1 MVSDTTGNSS
11 HYSRAMPTTVT
22 ALRTTTFATLTILVA
37 AAVVAWWKQRNEV
50 ATPARPPQWPPF
62 VEPARPVWVAAPSDG
77 TAPAGFPVKV
87 KVSSGIF
94 HVPGGRFYD
103 RTNPDRWYA
112 TTDAALAD
120 GYRQSKT

>member
-1 MVSDTTGNSS
+1 
-11 HYSRAMPTTVT
+11 MPTTAT
-22 ALRTTTFATLTILVA
+22 ALRTTALATLTALAVA
-37 AAVVAWWKQRNEV
+37 AVLGWWKQRNET
-50 ATPARPPQWPPF
+50 AMPARPAQWPAFDAPT
-62 VEPARPVWVAAPSDG
+62 RPVWVIATSDGAAPE
-77 TAPAGFPVKV
+77 GFPVKV

-112 TTDAALAD
+112 TTGAALAD